1 MSKPKQSESHLAMGI
16 YHYLDCAIKA
26 KKNLRID
33 ISDKFMS
40 ERLPHLH
47 YKTVGR
53 IRKRLEKLGIL
64 EKVNANQYDNENLYR
79 ITDLKK
85 ADELS
90 QHYFGIHIDKQEMK
104 VLALPNQY
112 ILEPSKIKSGF
123 LIIKYKLKDQPLKPN
138 QPYPKQFY
146 EDGIC
151 PSCNKP
157 TLRDFK
163 HDADNDF
170 DRKCFHCKIT
180 FSYSNGIVRAVNY

>member
-1 MSKPKQSESHLAMGI
+1 MSKPKQSESHLAMGM

-26 KKNLRID
+26 KINLEMD
-33 ISDKFMS
+33 ISDKFMT
-40 ERLPHLH
+40 ERLPHLRD
-47 YKTVGR
+47 KTVRR
-53 IRKRLEKLGIL
+53 IRRRLEKFGIL
-64 EKVNANQYDNENLYR
+64 EKISTNQHNNEKLYR
-79 ITDLKK
+79 LTDLKK
-85 ADELS
+85 AHELS

-104 VLALPNQY
+104 VLALPNQ
-112 ILEPSKIKSGF
+112 SKIKSGF

-138 QPYPKQFY
+138 QPYPRQFY

-163 HDADNDF
+163 HDADNDL

-180 FSYSNGIVRAVNY
+180 FYYLNGIVRAVNY